1 MFALIE
7 LYGRTVQSVY
17 TNIYSQVQLWKYIIV
32 SELKRNKFI
41 LVALLEVT
49 LFRVYIF
56 FITRQIISPNY
67 LQKIWFFCIAPQYSI
82 NIQIQ
87 GQQRTKIPHMYFV
100 LVLVLKDTRSGENI
114 TYCTTLVY
122 THKWGE
128 WERELQKPVQL
139 GNKSYGGG
147 YWLIHSSWGWVEKRL
162 D

>member
-67 LQKIWFFCIAPQYSI
+67 LQKICFFL
-82 NIQIQ
+82 
-87 GQQRTKIPHMYFV
+87 H
-100 LVLVLKDTRSGENI
+100 
-114 TYCTTLVY
+114 CTTILYKY
-122 THKWGE
+122 TNTGSAKKRDSSYVFSISISIKRYKEWGKHHI
-128 WERELQKPVQL
+128 L
-139 GNKSYGGG
+139 YHAC
-147 YWLIHSSWGWVEKRL
+147 IHSQMGGVRGRASKTCSIRQ
-162 D
+162 